1 MSSASSADFAPD
13 ADLSLATLR
22 SAYRSGAL
30 TPRRLLHELL
40 GRARELNQ
48 RYRLYIH
55 LLDEAELEPY
65 LAALEARDPASLPL
79 YGIPFAIKD
88 NIDLAGIPTTAACPA
103 YAYTPERSA
112 SVVQRLVELGAIPTG
127 KTNLDQFAT
136 GLNGQRS
143 PYGGCPNP
151 WNTDYPSGGSSSG
164 SALAVSLGLASFS
177 LGTDTAGSGRVP
189 AALNGLVGCKPTRGL
204 LSIEGVVPCC
214 RSLDCVSVFAWQ
226 ATEAAELLALAVRHH
241 PDQPWSRHNP
251 AWNARPVGGGPA
263 PFRFGVPRP
272 EQFQWLGCNE
282 SPQLFE
288 QARQRLEALGG
299 RAVEI
304 DFQPFLDAA
313 TLLYAPAGTAERQA
327 AFGDFVSAH
336 PQDVLPVIREVLAP
350 GALASAVDRVRSDQ
364 RLAELKNRCD
374 RTLEPLDLTLIPTL
388 PRAWTIEQI
397 QAEPVLRNSEL
408 GLYTNFVNLLDY
420 AAVAVPAGSLSNGL
434 PWGVTLL
441 GRAFT
446 DQYLLGLAA
455 AFQQPKAMVGG
466 VRPGDRMS
474 IVVCGA
480 HLQGLP
486 LNHQL
491 IERGGRLVQATRT
504 APNYRLHALPGGP
517 PQRPALVR
525 AADGVAIEVEVWE
538 VASTEVGSLLAAI
551 GAPLGLGKVLLADGT
566 LETGFI
572 CEHGALAGAEDISVH
587 GGWRAWLA
595 QRSRT

>member
-1 MSSASSADFAPD
+1 MRSVDTASA
-13 ADLSLATLR
+13 ADLSIASLR
-22 SAYRSGAL
+22 SAYRNGAL
-30 TPRRLLHELL
+30 TPRGLLHELL
-40 GRARELNQ
+40 ARARALNE
-48 RYRLYIH
+48 RYHLYIH

-65 LAALEARDPASLPL
+65 LAALETRDPASLPL

-88 NIDLAGIPTTAACPA
+88 NIDLAGCPTTAACPA
-103 YAYTPERSA
+103 YAYTPEHSA
-112 SVVQRLVELGAIPTG
+112 SVVQRLIELGAVPTG

-151 WNTDYPSGGSSSG
+151 WHADYPSGGSSSG
-164 SALAVSLGLASFS
+164 SSIAVSLGLASFS

-214 RSLDCVSVFAWQ
+214 RSLDCVSIFAMQ
-226 ATEAAELLALAVRHH
+226 ATEAAELLALAAQHH
-241 PDQPWSRHNP
+241 PEQPWSRHNP
-251 AWNARPVGGGPA
+251 AWNARPINGAPA
-263 PFRFGVPRP
+263 PFRFGVPQADQL
-272 EQFQWLGCNE
+272 EWLGCSE
-282 SPQLFE
+282 SPQLFD
-288 QARQRLEALGG
+288 QAKQRLETLGG
-299 RAVEI
+299 QAVEV

-327 AFGDFVSAH
+327 AFGDFVAAH
-336 PQDVLPVIREVLAP
+336 PQDVLPVIQEVLAV
-350 GALASAVDRVRSDQ
+350 GAQASAVDRVRSDQ
-364 RLAELKNRCD
+364 RLTELKRVCD
-374 RTLEPLDLTLIPTL
+374 RTLEALDLMLIPTI
-388 PRAWTIEQI
+388 PRAWTIAQI
-397 QAEPVLRNSEL
+397 HAEPVLRNSEL

-420 AAVAVPAGSLSNGL
+420 AAIAVPAGALSNGL

-455 AFQQPKAMVGG
+455 AFQQPQAIAGSA
-466 VRPGDRMS
+466 RPGDRLRL
-474 IVVCGA
+474 VVCGA

-491 IERGGRLVQATRT
+491 IERGGRFVQATQT
-504 APNYRLHALPGGP
+504 APNYRLYALPGGP

-538 VASTEVGSLLAAI
+538 VLSTEVGSLLSAI

-566 LETGFI
+566 LETSFI
-572 CEHGALAGAEDISVH
+572 CEHGALSGAEDISIH

-595 QRSRT
+595 ARTRT